1 MLTGHV
7 VVMSFEFRSVVIMSF
22 QSIWC
27 ESFLGV
33 KRFLVFFVQVFDE
46 KDVPFSYAVKR
57 RL

>member
-7 VVMSFEFRSVVIMSF
+7 VVMSFEFGSGVIMSF

-27 ESFLGV
+27 ESFFGV
-33 KRFLVFFVQVFDE
+33 KRFLVYILQVFDE